1 MLPCYW
7 ALLTLLLSCGSFG
20 TEGKLFQRIS
30 RPQQENKETKRWLP
44 LPDDLTTPALAAQKD
59 SKHTKHLTLANRKL
73 TKQPR
78 NGDLVPWKKYK
89 QDGILKRRHG
99 FSQVGVHPQILNL
112 QLRML
117 TAKFTFQRSIYICAL
132 WSCVLVLICSY
143 SVVTRVSCK
152 CSMQS
157 PIK

>member
-1 MLPCYW
+1 MKVLPCYW

-59 SKHTKHLTLANRKL
+59 SENSKHLTLADRKL

-99 FSQVGVHPQILNL
+99 FSQVGVQCLSLNFELTIAYANCQIHFPTLNIY
-112 QLRML
+112 M
-117 TAKFTFQRSIYICAL
+117 RS
-132 WSCVLVLICSY
+132 LVLCFG
-143 SVVTRVSCK
+143 
-152 CSMQS
+152 
-157 PIK
+157 PDL